1 MTDNYTARWNL
12 QMMEKYPNWYDHID
26 KVEAA
31 IQEQD
36 RIISIRQAA
45 GWELDEGGWM
55 APDPENNDNLIPENE
70 WLDYGLLPPEETC
83 DSQEK
88 AAPRAT
94 PWSWTPSFKKRS
106 LSHSTQSNPSRTG

>member
-12 QMMEKYPNWYDHID
+12 QMMGKYPNWFEHID

-55 APDPENNDNLIPENE
+55 VPDPENKDNLIPENE

-88 AAPRAT
+88 DAP
-94 PWSWTPSFKKRS
+94 
-106 LSHSTQSNPSRTG
+106 